1 MCRVDYASILN
12 RICNQL
18 VGGGR
23 SGLSWEGGEHLQS
36 ISLLEFT
43 VSSSLPL
50 ALLVQRRFS
59 VNSVDLEFYLNGGHF
74 CFLEISVE
82 SISYCSKT
90 TV

>member
-1 MCRVDYASILN
+1 M
-12 RICNQL
+12 
-18 VGGGR
+18 GGGR

-50 ALLVQRRFS
+50 ALLVQRIFS
-59 VNSVDLEFYLNGGHF
+59 INSVDLEFCLNGGHF

-82 SISYCSKT
+82 SISYCSKKSLNLKQDIKCT
-90 TV
+90 SIICTY